1 MKEGWLP
8 SLKKTMKYSLAIL
21 LMFMLAMIPQ
31 VNSEVSTVEAIEVG
45 GALVQELNQLLNNEP
60 DLKGALAGVSV
71 RSAKTGELL
80 YEHIGD
86 IRLKPASNMKLLTAT
101 AALSTLGEKYRFT
114 TEILTDGS
122 VKGKTLHGNLYLK
135 GKGDPT
141 LLKEDFDQFAKKIK
155 DLGIKNIHGD
165 LIADDTWYDSI
176 RYSYDLNWNDEF
188 NYYGAQISAL
198 TASPNEDYDAGTVIV
213 NVNPSGKAG
222 QEPIVSLDPKTDY
235 VKIVNKAKTVA
246 KDGNKEIFID
256 REHGTNTIVIEGT
269 IPLEASRVR
278 EWMAVWEP
286 SGYALDLFKQ
296 SLLEQGIKL
305 NGKSRMAAA
314 PKEAKILNTHQSMPL
329 SELFVP
335 FMKLSNNGH
344 AEMLVKEMGKVMKGE
359 GSWDKGMEVLETELI
374 KMGVNTNTL
383 VLRDGSGISHVDLI
397 PANEITN
404 LLFAAQGKDWFSTY
418 LNSLPVAGAAD
429 RMVGG
434 TLRNRLKGSAAE
446 GKIKAKTGSISTVS
460 SLSGYVDTR
469 NGERLIFSIILN
481 NLMDGSK
488 GPAIEDK
495 IAVILAEQ

>member
-1 MKEGWLP
+1 M
-8 SLKKTMKYSLAIL
+8 
-21 LMFMLAMIPQ
+21 
-31 VNSEVSTVEAIEVG
+31 
-45 GALVQELNQLLNNEP
+45 
-60 DLKGALAGVSV
+60 
-71 RSAKTGELL
+71 
-80 YEHIGD
+80 
-86 IRLKPASNMKLLTAT
+86 
-101 AALSTLGEKYRFT
+101 
-114 TEILTDGS
+114 
-122 VKGKTLHGNLYLK
+122 
-135 GKGDPT
+135 
-141 LLKEDFDQFAKKIK
+141 
-155 DLGIKNIHGD
+155 
-165 LIADDTWYDSI
+165 
-176 RYSYDLNWNDEF
+176 
-188 NYYGAQISAL
+188 
-198 TASPNEDYDAGTVIV
+198 

-246 KDGNKEIFID
+246 KDGNKEIFIE

-296 SLLEQGIKL
+296 SLLEQGIKV

-314 PKEAKILNTHQSMPL
+314 PNKAKILNTHRSMPL

-344 AEMLVKEMGKVMKGE
+344 AEMLVKEMGKVLKGE
-359 GSWDKGMEVLETELI
+359 GSWEKGMEVLETELI

-404 LLFAAQGKDWFSTY
+404 LLFAIQGKDWFSMY

-488 GPAIEDK
+488 GLAIEDK